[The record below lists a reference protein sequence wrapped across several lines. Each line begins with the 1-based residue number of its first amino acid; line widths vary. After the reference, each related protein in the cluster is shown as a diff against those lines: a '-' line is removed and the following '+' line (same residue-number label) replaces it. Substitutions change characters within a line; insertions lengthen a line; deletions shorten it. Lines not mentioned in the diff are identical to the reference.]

1 MRTFYAILVVL
12 LAATRVAG
20 QGSSTITLQSTV
32 LAPAGQNLT
41 LADVA
46 SLHGEEAERLGITRI
61 DLAEIAAD
69 PAGWRKIDAQALRP
83 LLDEANAN
91 WGVLAL
97 RGGPCY
103 VRSIAISP
111 EGEVPSS
118 GPVGVAGPTA
128 SGTVRALA
136 ERWIAQ
142 RFNVPHRD
150 VEVRWTSATE
160 GLLDHATEGLTPY
173 FDDSGLSKTM
183 QMDIVMYDDDA
194 GVVVRGSAKADVRIR
209 RDVAVMTR
217 GVRARQIITQA
228 DVRFERRWL
237 DAGATPAPGTAV
249 VDHEA
254 ATNLKAEDV
263 VSASDVRAAVAIQR
277 NDRVQIRVI
286 TPTITL
292 TMLARAREDGR
303 PGEVITFEKI
313 APTRADRLPFQ
324 ARVEGPGT
332 AVVVSKGGTL

>member
-32 LAPAGQNLT
+32 LAPAGQDLT

-46 SLHGEEAERLGITRI
+46 SLRGEEAERLGIIRI
-61 DLAEIAAD
+61 DLGEITAD
-69 PAGWRKIDAQALRP
+69 PAGWRRIDAQALRP
-83 LLDEANAN
+83 LLEESNTN

-103 VRSIAISP
+103 VRTIAISP
-111 EGEVPSS
+111 EGDEPS
-118 GPVGVAGPTA
+118 GERAGVAGPTTP
-128 SGTVRALA
+128 GTVRALA

-150 VEVRWTSATE
+150 VEVRWTSATD

-173 FDDSGLSKTM
+173 FDDSGLSRTM
-183 QMDIVMYDDDA
+183 HMDIVMYDDDA

-217 GVRARQIITQA
+217 SVRARQVITQA

-237 DAGATPAPGTAV
+237 DAGDSPAASTAV
-249 VDHEA
+249 VDYEA
-254 ATNLKAEDV
+254 ATNLKADDV
-263 VSASDVRAAVAIQR
+263 VGASDVRAAIVIQR

-324 ARVEGPGT
+324 ARVEAPGS